1 LDSVRRTPV
10 VQVSFDRAKEKDLP
24 TLQPVGTQAKHIPKA
39 LWFFGQE
46 ILGNNFIVHLHGSVS
61 ITLFFCLLSIFL
73 NPVRL

>member
-1 LDSVRRTPV
+1 MDSVRRTPV

-46 ILGNNFIVHLHGSVS
+46 ILGNNFIV
-61 ITLFFCLLSIFL
+61 
-73 NPVRL
+73 